1 MTWFSITL
9 PGDGA
14 YEVTSKQLVDDLR
27 RSHEAAGSPSHADVF
42 HRRRGDG
49 SHTYYLSPG
58 VSKFAGELL
67 RNANA
72 SACEAPSG
80 VDRLLRIRL

>member
-1 MTWFSITL
+1 MTWLSITL
-9 PGDGA
+9 PGDSA
-14 YEVTSKQLVDDLR
+14 YEATSKQLVDDIR
-27 RSHEAAGSPSHADVF
+27 RSHEAAGSPSDADVF

-49 SHTYYLSPG
+49 SHTYYLSPE

-72 SACEAPSG
+72 SACEVPSG
-80 VDRLLRIRL
+80 VDRLVRVRL